1 MTKLWRGLC
10 KNWQVF
16 IGLAWFFGTGSLPF
30 WVPSVSPTLKVSP
43 ESLRGL
49 GLYLLGT
56 GTAPLGLYL
65 TYSRTASLRSQT
77 DNEKDKNVTDAFAK
91 SAELLDSKTPAGRQG
106 GIYALGKIAKDNSEQ
121 HSTIMKIMTSY
132 IRGETYR
139 KFHERCEE
147 ECLKDEQLIDKLA
160 KEPMPS
166 DIEAAIEVIRERQ
179 IDNDESLKSDEAA
192 IEVIR
197 ERQTNNDESLKS
209 DEKKSFKP
217 KFDLSNSYVFNAD
230 FSATNLSNTN
240 FSDSIMFG
248 CCFDRTDLS
257 ESSFVSSNLQGS
269 SFVDSKFKKC
279 EFKETNFQEC
289 DLSDSEFENCDLTDV
304 KNLTQEQIDSVKIDE
319 YTKSHLP
326 KLL

>member
-10 KNWQVF
+10 KNWQVL

-30 WVPSVSPTLKVSP
+30 WVPSVLPTLKVSP

-91 SAELLDSKTPAGRQG
+91 SAELLDSKSRAGRQG
-106 GIYALGKIAKDNSEQ
+106 GIYALEKIAKDNPER
-121 HSTIMKIMTSY
+121 HSTIMKIMISY
-132 IRGETYR
+132 IRGETYQR
-139 KFHERCEE
+139 FHERLNEE
-147 ECLKDEQLIDKLA
+147 DLIDKLA

-166 DIEAAIEVIRERQ
+166 DIEAAIEV
-179 IDNDESLKSDEAA
+179 
-192 IEVIR
+192 VR

-248 CCFDRTDLS
+248 CRFDRTDLS

-269 SFVDSKFKKC
+269 SFVGSKFKKC
-279 EFKETNFQEC
+279 EFKKTNFQEC
-289 DLSDSEFENCDLTDV
+289 DLSGSEFENCDLTDV
-304 KNLTQEQIDSVKIDE
+304 KNLTQEQIDSVKVDRA
-319 YTKSHLP
+319 TKLP
-326 KLL
+326 RETLENPDSSQ